1 MANEWDSFFQG
12 DIVSPPYSFTLSRAP
27 SVAPSA
33 SPLSTQILT
42 TTEQLEEPNNIIVI
56 PNTDK
61 KVKKKKAI
69 EKPDNIKGA
78 IPTEKLKYY
87 QYLTFTAP
95 RLYSKDIY
103 NKENDLVAAIRE
115 AFGKDNKENLSNKSD
130 VKSGGFE
137 DAAVIQ
143 KLQNDLFN
151 EDEWRAKNI
160 RDQAEA
166 DADYITRAPERLAR
180 AKNIFRTKVLKKAP
194 LKEQEV
200 LQSQQSVSRLREPT
214 ADVFDDEFDAD
225 WAERERKNAIYVHS
239 NYLRSTRQSIQREI
253 VDIQNRKK
261 DFKRNGIKVPPELAQ
276 KLRDLKGEFTDTQ
289 KELKKEENKQYKEL
303 SRQGALAELKRL
315 EIKVGRPK
323 GSKNKPKE
331 ERKAILA
338 KRDAERA
345 SSTVL
350 NKIIKNA
357 VREAEGKA
365 PKGAITRSRSKAG
378 KA

>member
-1 MANEWDSFFQG
+1 MADWDIFFQG
-12 DIVSPPYSFTLSRAP
+12 DSISPPYSFAVPSRAP

-33 SPLSTQILT
+33 APLSTQILT

-95 RLYSKDIY
+95 RLYNKDIY

-151 EDEWRAKNI
+151 EQDWAMKNI

-166 DADYITRAPERLAR
+166 DADYIAKAPERLAR

-194 LKEQEV
+194 LKEQEI
-200 LQSQQSVSRLREPT
+200 LPSQQSISRLQEPT
-214 ADVFDDEFDAD
+214 ADVFDEFDAD
-225 WAERERKNAIYVHS
+225 WAEREKKYGDVWKSRG
-239 NYLRSTRQSIQREI
+239 LRTTGRIIQREI
-253 VDIQNRKK
+253 IDIQNQKK
-261 DFKRNGIKVPPELAQ
+261 QYKRLGEKVPAELAK
-276 KLRDLKGEFTDTQ
+276 KLRDTKGEYTKIQ
-289 KELKKEENKQYKEL
+289 QELAKEENKKYKNL
-303 SRQGALAELKRL
+303 VSAPVAELEMLGK
-315 EIKVGRPK
+315 KVGRPK
-323 GSKNKPKE
+323 GSKNKPTA
-331 ERKAILA
+331 ERIAALE
-338 KRDAERA
+338 KRDAKRA
-345 SSTVL
+345 ASTVL
-350 NKIIKNA
+350 NKMIKNA
-357 VREAEGKA
+357 VKKAEGKA
-365 PKGAITRSRSKAG
+365 PEGVITRSKSKAG
-378 KA
+378 KV